1 MEINKMKYKLSQEEQ
16 EIEKNADQFVEISK
30 SEKKEID
37 DLINKAG
44 TKKAITL
51 RLNTNDLEKIKFEA
65 DKSGMPYQTLINS
78 ILHKYVT
85 DQLVDEKVFQKLKEI
100 VSH

>member
-1 MEINKMKYKLSQEEQ
+1 MKYKLSQEEQ

-100 VSH
+100 VHH

>member
-1 MEINKMKYKLSQEEQ
+1 MKYKLSQEEQ

-30 SEKKEID
+30 SEKEEID